1 MATAKKLPSGN
12 WRVRVYVGNDASGK
26 HIYKSITAESKKEAE
41 RQAAM
46 YEYEA
51 EKKAASGMTVGEA
64 MDAYIQNN
72 SNVLSPVSTYKY
84 STLRKS
90 NYYKDIEDTPVKS
103 IKQSDIQQ
111 FVNTLSK
118 KYKPRTVASIY
129 SLLYCSIRAV
139 DDSVVFRVNNPKIRQ
154 TDIVIPTDEEI
165 KQLIANVRSEEMK
178 CAILLGASL
187 GLRRSEISALTWGD
201 IDGDILRVNKAMVR
215 QGAGVWVVKST
226 KSKAGDRALELPPY
240 VKEKLLSQKKDGA
253 KETDHII
260 QIDPDT
266 ITRRFMFVRDSLGI
280 KCRFHDLR
288 HYNASV
294 MLALGVPDKYAMQ
307 RMGHSSTN
315 MLRNVYQHIISEK
328 EKEVTQRVNQYM
340 NRLNSP

>member
-12 WRVRVYVGNDASGK
+12 WRVRVYVGNDDSGK

-51 EKKAASGMTVGEA
+51 DKKAASGMTVGEA
-64 MDAYIQNN
+64 MDAYIQSN
-72 SNVLSPVSTYKY
+72 SNILSPASICKY
-84 STLRKS
+84 RNLRAVH
-90 NYYKDIEDTPVKS
+90 YKDIEDKPIKS
-103 IKQSDIQQ
+103 IRQPDMQKFI
-111 FVNTLSK
+111 NELAK
-118 KYKPRTVASIY
+118 KYKPKTVESIY
-129 SLLYCSIRAV
+129 SLLYCSLRAA
-139 DDSVVFRVNNPKIRQ
+139 DESLVFRVNHPKVRNPSI
-154 TDIVIPTDEEI
+154 TIPTDEEI
-165 KQLIANVRSEEMK
+165 KLLIANVKSEEMK

-201 IDGDILRVNKAMVR
+201 IDGNILHINKAMV
-215 QGAGVWVVKST
+215 QKDNQVWVVKST
-226 KSKAGDRALELPPY
+226 KSKSGDRDLEVPPY
-240 VKEKLLSQKKDGA
+240 VKEKLLSQKKAGA
-253 KETDHII
+253 KGTDRII
-260 QIDPDT
+260 PIDPDM
-266 ITRRFMFVRDSLGI
+266 ITRRFMQIRDTLGI

-328 EKEVTQRVNQYM
+328 EKEVTKRVNQYM
-340 NRLNSP
+340 DRFNSP